1 MEIIIDHTNL
11 YYDPLLG
18 NELVNTFPQHTH
30 ATIEGHPLLGNRP
43 VNLHP

>member
-11 YYDPLLG
+11 YCDPLLG
-18 NELVNTFPQHTH
+18 NELVSVFSQHTH
-30 ATIEGHPLLGNRP
+30 TTIGHPLLGNGP